1 MQVIYNS
8 ARRPRPSVPFHV
20 VLYALIPEDRAYRPI
35 SRNPLVFLRN
45 RMRRWAELLS
55 WRFLGRWRA
64 HYSTFKDRENTNRGD
79 IAIRMGVRRQIENAF
94 GSHEL
99 VITDLP
105 WGSLDMALKMTPAPD
120 LVVIAGGGFL
130 FADREGRLPQRFRDD
145 VKVLE
150 KLSCP
155 VAVCAVG
162 LNWLIEDSDQKV
174 FRFHSDSR
182 ADIQQF
188 LSRVTVAS
196 VRDEAT
202 QRALGSVDR
211 RQVPV
216 IVDPGFLV
224 AEPQGTFR
232 TADPSR
238 PLEIGLNMAFH
249 GTHTSHTSHW
259 MLPLML
265 RICKQLK
272 DEVGCRFTYFV
283 HSDGEIGLASA
294 LKLAGLPLDVVYGDI
309 DEMLAAYRRMD
320 IHIGQMLHSAILA
333 MSVGTP
339 ALSLAYDVKS
349 AGFYNLLGLDEL
361 CLDAAAT
368 SEEEIVS
375 SAKALI
381 ECRHAVAAT
390 LRARRAA
397 LEAESR
403 DFYAQVAAL
412 VVPYRAGRVTPPHS
426 ADQTRS
432 LGRSKSH

>member
-8 ARRPRPSVPFHV
+8 ARKPRSSVPFHV

-35 SRNPLVFLRN
+35 PRNPLAFLRN
-45 RMRRWAELLS
+45 RMRRWAELLG
-55 WRFLGRWRA
+55 WQFLGRWRA
-64 HYSTFKDRENTNRGD
+64 HYSTFKDRDYTNRGD
-79 IAIRMGVRRQIENAF
+79 IAIRMGVKRQIEQAF
-94 GSHEL
+94 AGREIT
-99 VITDLP
+99 ITDLP
-105 WGSLDMALKMTPAPD
+105 WGNLATALKMTPAPD

-130 FADREGRLPQRFRDD
+130 FADRDGRLPQRFKND

-155 VAVCAVG
+155 VAACAIG

-174 FRFHSDSR
+174 FRFHPDSR
-182 ADIQQF
+182 ADVQQF
-188 LSRVTVAS
+188 LSRATLVS
-196 VRDEAT
+196 VRDETT
-202 QRALGSVDR
+202 QRALESVDR
-211 RQVPV
+211 RRPPIV
-216 IVDPGFLV
+216 VDPGYLV
-224 AEPQGTFR
+224 GEPPTVR
-232 TADPSR
+232 TPNPSR
-238 PLEIGLNMAFH
+238 PLEVGINMAFH
-249 GTHTSHTSHW
+249 GAHTSHTSQW
-259 MLPLML
+259 MLPLMV
-265 RICKQLK
+265 RICKQLR
-272 DEVGCRFTYFV
+272 DESGCRFTYFV
-283 HSDGEIGLASA
+283 HSDGEMGLATA
-294 LKLAGLPLDVVYGDI
+294 LKLAGVSLDVVYADV

-339 ALSLAYDVKS
+339 TLSLAYDVKS

-390 LRARRAA
+390 LRARRAE

-412 VVPYRAGRVTPPHS
+412 VAPYRSSRVTPLHG
-426 ADQTRS
+426 ADHVRS